1 MTTPSTEFDQVHSS
15 TAKSATTTAPV
26 KSELIYRL
34 EDRPP
39 LPQTL
44 FAACQHLLAMFV
56 AVITPALLICQ
67 ALGLPAQD
75 TQHIISM
82 SLFASGLASILQI
95 KTWGPVGSGLL
106 SIQGTSFNFVSP
118 LIMGGMALK
127 NGGADIP
134 TMMATLFGTLMLAS
148 CTEIIL
154 SRFLHLARRIITPLV
169 SGVVVMIIGL
179 SLIQVGLVSIGGGYG
194 AMNDHTF
201 GAPSNL
207 MLAGSVL
214 VVIILLNRQRNPYL
228 RVSSLVIAMA
238 VGYALAWATG
248 MLPDTGNMEK
258 TTSLLMVPTPLYY
271 GLGID
276 WNLLIPLMLVFMV
289 TSLETIGDIT
299 ATSDVSEQPVSGPL
313 YMKRLKGGVLANGL
327 NSMLSAVFN
336 TFPNSCFGQNNGVIQ
351 LTGVASRYVGFVVAL
366 MLIVLGLFPAVAGF
380 VQHIPEPVL
389 GGATIVMFG
398 TIAAS
403 GVRIVSREPLNRRAI
418 MIMALSLAVGLGVS
432 QQPLILQFAPD
443 WMKTLLSS
451 GIAAGGITAIV
462 LNLVFPHE
470 D

>member
-15 TAKSATTTAPV
+15 TAKPATTTAPV

-148 CTEIIL
+148 CTEIIQ

>member
-1 MTTPSTEFDQVHSS
+1 
-15 TAKSATTTAPV
+15 
-26 KSELIYRL
+26 
-34 EDRPP
+34 
-39 LPQTL
+39 
-44 FAACQHLLAMFV
+44 
-56 AVITPALLICQ
+56 
-67 ALGLPAQD
+67 
-75 TQHIISM
+75 
-82 SLFASGLASILQI
+82 
-95 KTWGPVGSGLL
+95 
-106 SIQGTSFNFVSP
+106 
-118 LIMGGMALK
+118 
-127 NGGADIP
+127 
-134 TMMATLFGTLMLAS
+134 
-148 CTEIIL
+148 
-154 SRFLHLARRIITPLV
+154 
-169 SGVVVMIIGL
+169 
-179 SLIQVGLVSIGGGYG
+179 
-194 AMNDHTF
+194 
-201 GAPSNL
+201 
-207 MLAGSVL
+207 
-214 VVIILLNRQRNPYL
+214 
-228 RVSSLVIAMA
+228 
-238 VGYALAWATG
+238 
-248 MLPDTGNMEK
+248 MLPDTSNMEK

>member
-1 MTTPSTEFDQVHSS
+1 
-15 TAKSATTTAPV
+15 
-26 KSELIYRL
+26 
-34 EDRPP
+34 
-39 LPQTL
+39 
-44 FAACQHLLAMFV
+44 
-56 AVITPALLICQ
+56 
-67 ALGLPAQD
+67 
-75 TQHIISM
+75 
-82 SLFASGLASILQI
+82 
-95 KTWGPVGSGLL
+95 
-106 SIQGTSFNFVSP
+106 
-118 LIMGGMALK
+118 
-127 NGGADIP
+127 
-134 TMMATLFGTLMLAS
+134 
-148 CTEIIL
+148 
-154 SRFLHLARRIITPLV
+154 
-169 SGVVVMIIGL
+169 
-179 SLIQVGLVSIGGGYG
+179 
-194 AMNDHTF
+194 
-201 GAPSNL
+201 
-207 MLAGSVL
+207 
-214 VVIILLNRQRNPYL
+214 
-228 RVSSLVIAMA
+228 
-238 VGYALAWATG
+238 
-248 MLPDTGNMEK
+248 
-258 TTSLLMVPTPLYY
+258 
-271 GLGID
+271 
-276 WNLLIPLMLVFMV
+276 